1 MTDGARQAAIGAVIA
16 LVAFGVTAAIFKFN
30 TSPPPQ
36 PVVVDLAPPLH
47 AGVPVSM
54 TVVGPDG
61 AAPSECMATMWEEVE
76 GGRRMGM
83 DSSQTCSPTGE
94 LTWPSVLP
102 GTYRLM
108 AAGPGLAR
116 LDEVVVVEDD
126 AVVLGERTLGLGG
139 GVRGLI
145 TDSEGA
151 PVASV
156 SVRVGVRQENGALDG
171 TYLVKGLPL
180 GRQTLFFGSVKGWA
194 ELDVVV
200 EAGQTVALDVELKP
214 LRGAVGLRFNEDLTV
229 SEIHPSGP
237 AQGHVTAGQMLTEVD
252 GVAVSTLDEAQE
264 AMRGPAGSVVQLTL
278 DGQPLALTRVTMEE
292 LLQ

>member
-16 LVAFGVTAAIFKFN
+16 LVAFGATAAVFKFN
-30 TSPPPQ
+30 TKPPPE
-36 PVVVDLAPPLH
+36 PVVVDLAPPIH
-47 AGVPVSM
+47 AGVSVTM
-54 TVVGPDG
+54 RVLGPDG
-61 AAPSECMATMWEEVE
+61 APPSECMATMWEEVE

-94 LTWPSVLP
+94 LTWPTVVP

-116 LDEVVVVEDD
+116 LDEVVVVADE

-139 GVRGLI
+139 GVRGVI
-145 TDSEGA
+145 TDSAGA
-151 PVASV
+151 TVESV
-156 SVRVGVRQENGALDG
+156 SVRVGARQENGALDG

-180 GRQTLFFGSVKGWA
+180 GRQTLFFGSLKGWA

-200 EAGQTVALDVELKP
+200 EAGETVTLDVELKP

-237 AQGHVTAGQMLTEVD
+237 AAGHVTEGQKLTAVGGVEVT
-252 GVAVSTLDEAQE
+252 TLDEAQE
-264 AMRGPAGSVVQLTL
+264 AMRGPAGSVVELTL
-278 DGQPLALTRVTMEE
+278 DGQPMALTRVTMEE
-292 LLQ
+292 LLK